1 MTSIESQVLQPYKYG
16 FVTDIES
23 DVVPPGLNEDI
34 VRLISAKKGEP
45 QWMLDWRLKAYRAWV
60 KTSEPTWANVHYG
73 PIDYQAASYYAAP
86 KQRPTL
92 ASLEQVDPKLLE
104 TFDKLGI
111 PLEEQ
116 KRLSGVAV
124 DAVFDSVSVATTF
137 REELAKHGDHLLR
150 HLGGDSRAPRPR
162 APIPRHR
169 GAAQRQLLRGAQ
181 LGRVLR
187 WVVRLHPKGVRC
199 PLELSTY
206 FRINASSTGQF
217 RAHADHRRRGQHR
230 QLPRGLF
237 RAGA

>member
-45 QWMLDWRLKAYRAWV
+45 EWMLDWRLKAYRAWV

-137 REELAKHGDHLLR
+137 RAKLAEAGVIFGSFSDAVQNHPELIER
-150 HLGGDSRAPRPR
+150 YLGSVVPYSDNFF
-162 APIPRHR
+162 
-169 GAAQRQLLRGAQ
+169 AAL
-181 LGRVLR
+181 
-187 WVVRLHPKGVRC
+187 
-199 PLELSTY
+199 
-206 FRINASSTGQF
+206 NAAVFSDGSF
-217 RAHADHRRRGQHR
+217 CYV
-230 QLPRGLF
+230 
-237 RAGA
+237 